1 MPYTING
8 CGTKYYG
15 RRDQESD
22 GSYITTEWIVF
33 LFLPLMPIGS
43 YRVQLLK
50 SALMSSEYHIWK
62 VPLQWR
68 QILNVYLADALLL
81 GLLTGGCSMIEN
93 DTNRYSSTPDNPIS
107 LATDKSGSS
116 ITPQPSPSYVRPKT
130 ADNGQ
135 PFPATSGYI
144 KKYPKKATDGYSSI
158 TIKNDENDSDVFVKV
173 FAKNTGKPIRTF
185 FIRAHES
192 FTAKEITPG
201 KYDVRYRDLNSGGF
215 SKTDEFELVEK
226 KDKDGSKYSVITMTL
241 YKVSGGNMQT
251 QSIDPA
257 SFE

>member
-8 CGTKYYG
+8 CGTEYYG

-50 SALMSSEYHIWK
+50 SEMMNSEYSVWK

-68 QILNVYLADALLL
+68 QILNVYLADMLLL
-81 GLLTGGCSMIEN
+81 GLLASGCSMLDN
-93 DTNRYSSTPDNPIS
+93 DKNRYSSTPDNPTT
-107 LATDKSGSS
+107 LATDKSS
-116 ITPQPSPSYVRPKT
+116 ITTPQPSPSYVRPKT

-144 KKYPKKATDGYSSI
+144 KKYPI
-158 TIKNDENDSDVFVKV
+158 EQTIKINI
-173 FAKNTGKPIRTF
+173 KNHG
-185 FIRAHES
+185 
-192 FTAKEITPG
+192 
-201 KYDVRYRDLNSGGF
+201 
-215 SKTDEFELVEK
+215 
-226 KDKDGSKYSVITMTL
+226 
-241 YKVSGGNMQT
+241 
-251 QSIDPA
+251 
-257 SFE
+257 

>member
-1 MPYTING
+1 MPQTING

-33 LFLPLMPIGS
+33 LFLPLIPIGS

-50 SALMSSEYHIWK
+50 SALMSSEYHIWR

-81 GLLTGGCSMIEN
+81 GLLAGGCSMLDN
-93 DTNRYSSTPDNPIS
+93 DKSQYSSTPDSPTS
-107 LATDKSGSS
+107 LAADQTESS
-116 ITPQPSPSYVRPKT
+116 PTPLPLPSYVRPKT

-144 KKYPKKATDGYSSI
+144 KKYPKKATNGYSSI
-158 TIKNDENDSDVFVKV
+158 TIKNNENDFDVFVKV
-173 FAKNTGKPIRTF
+173 FSTTTGKAIRTF

-201 KYDVRYRDLNSGGF
+201 KYDVRYRNLDSGDLI
-215 SKTDEFELVEK
+215 KTDEFELLETPGK
-226 KDKDGSKYSVITMTL
+226 EGTEYSIITMTL
-241 YKVSGGNMQT
+241 YNKEGGTMHSQP
-251 QSIDPA
+251 IDPA
-257 SFE
+257 SFQ

>member
-33 LFLPLMPIGS
+33 LFLPVIPIGS

-50 SALMSSEYHIWK
+50 SALMSSEYHIWR

-81 GLLTGGCSMIEN
+81 GLLAGGCSMLDN
-93 DTNRYSSTPDNPIS
+93 DTNRYSSTPDSPASI
-107 LATDKSGSS
+107 ARDESGSNIS
-116 ITPQPSPSYVRPKT
+116 PQPSPSYVRPKT

-144 KKYPKKATDGYSSI
+144 KKYPKKATNGYSSI
-158 TIKNDENDSDVFVKV
+158 TIKNSNSDVFVKV

-185 FIRAHES
+185 FIRANES

-201 KYDVRYRDLNSGGF
+201 KYDVRYRDLSSGGF
-215 SKTDEFELVEK
+215 SKTDEFELVET
-226 KDKDGSKYSVITMTL
+226 KDKDGTKYSMLTMTL
-241 YKVSGGNMQT
+241 YKTTDGTMKT
-251 QSIDPA
+251 EPIDPA